1 MIKPLVSVILP
12 TYNPNKEWIEISI
25 GSVLKQK
32 YQNFELLIIDDAS
45 TN

>member
-1 MIKPLVSVILP
+1 MIESLVSVILP
-12 TYNPNKEWIEISI
+12 TYNPNKELIEASI
-25 GSVLKQK
+25 VSVLKQN